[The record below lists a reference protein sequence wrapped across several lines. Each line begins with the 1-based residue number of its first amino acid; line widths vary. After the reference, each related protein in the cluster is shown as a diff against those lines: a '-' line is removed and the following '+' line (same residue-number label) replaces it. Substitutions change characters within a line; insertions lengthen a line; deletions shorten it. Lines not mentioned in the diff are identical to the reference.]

1 MPHLRGIFVDNE
13 SNNEKWKQVN
23 EVHSISPKKKK
34 NVNEVQSYQIRTRI
48 EF

>member
-1 MPHLRGIFVDNE
+1 MKFIQLAQ
-13 SNNEKWKQVN
+13 K
-23 EVHSISPKKKK
+23 KKKK